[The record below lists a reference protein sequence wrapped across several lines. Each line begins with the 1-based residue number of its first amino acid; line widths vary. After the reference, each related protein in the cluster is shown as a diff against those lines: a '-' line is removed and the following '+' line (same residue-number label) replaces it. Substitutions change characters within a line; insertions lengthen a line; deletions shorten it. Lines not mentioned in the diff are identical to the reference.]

1 MADPLATEIL
11 SQLIRKGALDLA
23 DVEEMA
29 RRLDDDGEEDAAHR
43 ARSALFEASVDRDE
57 ERRDNVVMIPRK
69 RLGPVSDGGNDPA

>member
-43 ARSALFEASVDRDE
+43 ARSALIEADVDRDE
-57 ERRDNVVMIPRK
+57 ERRDNVVMIKRM
-69 RLGPVSDGGNDPA
+69 RLGPVSDGGNDLA